1 MWSHIIY
8 NQIENDVFKIY
19 DGGSDKDSQLDAL
32 TGNALPPV
40 ISSTGNQMFISY
52 TNNGYG
58 APAKGFT
65 ASFTF
70 CKKVTK
76 FNFSGINTCNKFY
89 CLTLTDNLCNNA
101 LDLANA
107 ILNVEDNWPDGTYC
121 QWLISAQDDNGYVTL
136 EFQNLNV
143 RNTIALKK
151 LFDYLD
157 SYLSKVYF
165 RLYIG

>member
-1 MWSHIIY
+1 M
-8 NQIENDVFKIY
+8 
-19 DGGSDKDSQLDAL
+19 L
-32 TGNALPPV
+32 
-40 ISSTGNQMFISY
+40 
-52 TNNGYG
+52 
-58 APAKGFT
+58 
-65 ASFTF
+65 
-70 CKKVTK
+70 
-76 FNFSGINTCNKFY
+76 
-89 CLTLTDNLCNNA
+89 LTDNICDNA
-101 LDLANA
+101 LDLANG
-107 ILNVEDNWPDGTYC
+107 ILNLDNFPDGTYC